1 MSRQINVA
9 QAIHEATDQCLA
21 RDPSVYVMG
30 LGATDP
36 KGIFG
41 TTLGLEATYGSE
53 RVLDMPTSENA
64 MTGIAIG
71 SAIAGQ
77 RPILTHQRVDFALL
91 SLDQIVNTAAKWHAM
106 FGGRMSVPLV
116 VRLIVGRGWG
126 QGPQHSQSLHSLF
139 AHVPGLKVV
148 APATARDAKGLLT
161 AAIEDP
167 NPVVYLEH
175 RWLHGVMGDVPE
187 EYYCIPIG
195 EAHIARAGS
204 DVTLVASSYQVLEA
218 LRAAEFLA
226 EDGVDAE
233 VVDLRTFKP
242 LDEATILA
250 SARKTGRLVAIDGDW
265 RTGGFAAEIV
275 ALVAEGAHDVLKAA
289 PRRVTFPDR
298 PTPTSWPATA
308 RYYPGVP
315 EIVDAALATTG
326 LPPRE
331 ERPAV
336 NLGLY
341 GDQPSPDFQGPF

>member
-1 MSRQINVA
+1 VSRQINVA
-9 QAIHEATDQCLA
+9 QAIREATDQSLA

-41 TTLGLEATYGSE
+41 TTLGLEATYGAD

-71 SAIAGQ
+71 SAIGGQ

-91 SLDQIVNTAAKWHAM
+91 SLDQIINTAAKWHAM
-106 FGGRMSVPLV
+106 FGGQMSVPLV
-116 VRLIVGRGWG
+116 IRVVVGRGWG

-148 APATARDAKGLLT
+148 APATARDAKGLLI

-175 RWLHGVMGDVPE
+175 RWLHGVTGDVPE
-187 EYYCIPIG
+187 EYYSTPIG
-195 EAHIARAGS
+195 AAHMARAGS
-204 DVTLVASSYQVLEA
+204 DLTLVASSYQVLEA
-218 LRAAEFLA
+218 LRAADFLA
-226 EDGVDAE
+226 EDGIDAE
-233 VVDLRTFKP
+233 VVDLRTFRP
-242 LDEATILA
+242 LDEAAILI
-250 SARKTGRLVAIDGDW
+250 SVRKTGRLVAIDGDW
-265 RTGGFAAEIV
+265 RTGGFASEIV
-275 ALVAEGAHDVLKAA
+275 ALAAEGAHDSLQAA

-298 PTPTSWPATA
+298 PTPTSWPAAA

-315 EIVDAALATTG
+315 EIVDAGRATMG

-331 ERPAV
+331 VRPSV
-336 NLGLY
+336 SLGRY